1 MDFPY
6 YPADEAQH
14 YSYPVGF
21 HGCYG
26 CTGHH
31 CFTVCPTKRELAY
44 YQKFHWNLH
53 CHKPKIFFKNR
64 TGKQSG
70 RENQTRKNVSFE
82 RYGPQT
88 NTRQSN
94 VNAPGGQAQGRTAPF
109 GQGHGTNTP
118 SWMGSTNP
126 MYTPSSSIPTPPPL
140 LLRPNDREDDN
151 YVDQVK
157 NFAEEYVP
165 FLDIN
170 SMFKIKTRPMPITS
184 RNELSHIELT
194 FFLWTIT
201 Q

>member
-1 MDFPY
+1 
-6 YPADEAQH
+6 
-14 YSYPVGF
+14 
-21 HGCYG
+21 
-26 CTGHH
+26 
-31 CFTVCPTKRELAY
+31 
-44 YQKFHWNLH
+44 
-53 CHKPKIFFKNR
+53 
-64 TGKQSG
+64 
-70 RENQTRKNVSFE
+70 
-82 RYGPQT
+82 
-88 NTRQSN
+88 
-94 VNAPGGQAQGRTAPF
+94 
-109 GQGHGTNTP
+109 
-118 SWMGSTNP
+118 MGSTNP

-157 NFAEEYVP
+157 KFAEEYVP

>member
-1 MDFPY
+1 
-6 YPADEAQH
+6 
-14 YSYPVGF
+14 
-21 HGCYG
+21 
-26 CTGHH
+26 
-31 CFTVCPTKRELAY
+31 
-44 YQKFHWNLH
+44 
-53 CHKPKIFFKNR
+53 
-64 TGKQSG
+64 
-70 RENQTRKNVSFE
+70 
-82 RYGPQT
+82 
-88 NTRQSN
+88 
-94 VNAPGGQAQGRTAPF
+94 
-109 GQGHGTNTP
+109 
-118 SWMGSTNP
+118 

-157 NFAEEYVP
+157 KFAEEYVP